1 MIGRFLWGGGFV
13 VAAGLLSF
21 AQEVPRTPPTK
32 VAGNNTTGSSSSTVG
47 TVAAVVDGKVIT
59 FDELDRAIAQ
69 QLQDLEERRYR
80 LRRAALEQRINQLLL
95 EEAAKSRGIS
105 ISSLILSRML
115 AVSESDV
122 EASYRHDE
130 DRLPVAEY
138 AAKERIRE
146 SLEKEAK
153 QRAYRDT
160 IREIRS
166 RADITVFLRR
176 PAIAPALFGALTGPS
191 LGPDKAPLRL
201 VVFSD
206 YQCGF
211 CRKSQETLKSLL
223 SKCDGQIQLVH
234 KVLVP
239 KDNPEAVLIAKAA
252 LCAGKQ
258 QAFWKY
264 HHSLFAESAVGSAQW
279 LSGLAERIGLDRMQ
293 FESCLAS
300 DELQSVIDQDRKDAA
315 RVGAQATPFFLLNG
329 QVFRGIQPLEE
340 FDQAINQLLRDN
352 SHARKIHPNREQE
365 GQ

>member
-1 MIGRFLWGGGFV
+1 MRRFLCGGGLV

-32 VAGNNTTGSSSSTVG
+32 LAGNNTTGSSSSTVG

-80 LRRAALEQRINQLLL
+80 LHRAALEQRINQLLL
-95 EEAAKSRGIS
+95 EEAAESGGIS
-105 ISSLILSRML
+105 ISSLILSRMS

-122 EASYRHDE
+122 EASYRCNE
-130 DRLPVAEY
+130 DRLPVAKY
-138 AAKERIRE
+138 AVKERICE
-146 SLEKEAK
+146 SPEKEAK
-153 QRAYRDT
+153 QRVYRDT

-191 LGPDKAPLRL
+191 LGPETAPLRL

-211 CRKSQETLKSLL
+211 CRKSQETLKALL
-223 SKCDGQIQLVH
+223 SKYDGQIQLVH

-239 KDNPEAVLIAKAA
+239 KDNPEAAVLIAKAA

-264 HHSLFAESAVGSAQW
+264 HHSLFAESALGS
-279 LSGLAERIGLDRMQ
+279 G
-293 FESCLAS
+293 S
-300 DELQSVIDQDRKDAA
+300 D
-315 RVGAQATPFFLLNG
+315 
-329 QVFRGIQPLEE
+329 
-340 FDQAINQLLRDN
+340 
-352 SHARKIHPNREQE
+352 
-365 GQ
+365 